1 MSNRKPAPLTLTSLA
16 LAMILCSGCLGSNE
30 PQESSRDISS
40 EERVEVGKDKQQAKE
55 EKEKIARE
63 PIPRNEKFLAL
74 EEHENGLDVALL
86 RLRRASDNT
95 LNIQL
100 RYINNTDEEVALCA
114 RTDQSS
120 NNGLLKCYRNDGSSW
135 LANIYIVDNINQKKH
150 LIVRAGGKPMTTK
163 VNVKIAVL
171 SPGSSYK
178 VWAKVP
184 APPADVESVSLYIP
198 GTIPMEDIS
207 IED

>member
-1 MSNRKPAPLTLTSLA
+1 MSNQKSAPLALTSLS
-16 LAMILCSGCLGSNE
+16 LVMILCSGCLGSSE
-30 PQESSRDISS
+30 PQESSRDMST
-40 EERVEVGKDKQQAKE
+40 EERVEVEKDQQQAKE
-55 EKEKIARE
+55 EKKKIARE
-63 PIPRNEKFLAL
+63 PIPRNEKVLAL

-114 RTDQSS
+114 RSQE
-120 NNGLLKCYRNDGSSW
+120 GLLKCYRNDGSSW

-150 LIVRAGGKPMTTK
+150 QIVRAGGEPMTTK
-163 VNVKIAVL
+163 VNAKLAVL

-184 APPADVESVSLYIP
+184 APPADVESVSVYIP

>member
-1 MSNRKPAPLTLTSLA
+1 M
-16 LAMILCSGCLGSNE
+16 
-30 PQESSRDISS
+30 
-40 EERVEVGKDKQQAKE
+40 EVGKDKQQAKE

-100 RYINNTDEEVALCA
+100 RYINNTDEEVTLCTRYA
-114 RTDQSS
+114 KK
-120 NNGLLKCYRNDGSSW
+120 GLPQCYDGGSSW

-150 LIVRAGGKPMTTK
+150 LIVRAGGEPMTTK
-163 VNVKIAVL
+163 VNEKLAVL